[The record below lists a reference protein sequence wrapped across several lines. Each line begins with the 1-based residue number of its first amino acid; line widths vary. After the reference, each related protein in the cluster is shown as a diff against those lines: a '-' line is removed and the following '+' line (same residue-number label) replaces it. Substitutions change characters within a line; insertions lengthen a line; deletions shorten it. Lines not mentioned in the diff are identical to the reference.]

1 MATTHPKEERT
12 LLLLKPDGVKR
23 GLVGEVVR
31 RVEQRGLKIVGLKM
45 IRPTEAFIKEFL
57 PGTESWK
64 MGMGQKTLDTYSKY
78 NRDPKRELGETDPLK
93 IGEII
98 FGWLIKFWT
107 SGPAVA
113 IAVSGIHAIDMV
125 RKIVGNTIPAKAEM
139 GTIRGDYSVDSPVL
153 ANMEKR
159 AIYNVVHAS
168 GDPAEAAHELKHWFK
183 DSEIHGYERTEDSLY
198 A

>member
-125 RKIVGNTIPAKAEM
+125 RKIVGNTIPAKARWAPF
-139 GTIRGDYSVDSPVL
+139 GVITRWIRRCWRIWKNGRFTMWCTL
-153 ANMEKR
+153 R
-159 AIYNVVHAS
+159 AIRRRRRMN
-168 GDPAEAAHELKHWFK
+168 
-183 DSEIHGYERTEDSLY
+183 
-198 A
+198 

>member
-64 MGMGQKTLDTYSKY
+64 MGMGQKTLD
-78 NRDPKRELGETDPLK
+78 TDPLK